1 MVEWGAGGSSGM
13 ESASAVGL
21 TSADLGRVDDAASS
35 PRVLRLPLGYGF
47 FYEMESMNWSSLK
60 KVFCWVTIALTWIGN
75 AHGEVATPGA
85 PVVTRRFLAE
95 MERIPEL
102 EWPSDSAL
110 ARPQDL
116 SRVTEDWAKCF
127 RSLEEK
133 LTAEMVIGLSRWAKA
148 QMQTYARVPR
158 LAHPDLHFVAV
169 SPSGQEAIFEATLEV
184 LPSHSPLVT
193 RWLKLFLIYDRVN
206 SRLSTVI
213 VTIRG
218 ERQE

>member
-1 MVEWGAGGSSGM
+1 MTL
-13 ESASAVGL
+13 GL
-21 TSADLGRVDDAASS
+21 TWLGNS
-35 PRVLRLPLGYGF
+35 
-47 FYEMESMNWSSLK
+47 
-60 KVFCWVTIALTWIGN
+60 
-75 AHGEVATPGA
+75 HGEVASPAA
-85 PVVTRRFLAE
+85 PAVTMRFLAE

-102 EWPSDSAL
+102 EWPSDSTL

-133 LTAEMVIGLSRWAKA
+133 LTANAVIGLSRWAKA
-148 QMQTYARVPR
+148 QMQTYAQVPR
-158 LAHPDLHFVAV
+158 LAHPDFHFVAA

-184 LPSHSPLVT
+184 LPSHSPIVT
-193 RWLKLFLIYDRVN
+193 RWLKLFLIYDRRN
-206 SRLSTVI
+206 SHLSTVI

>member
-1 MVEWGAGGSSGM
+1 MGSKQ
-13 ESASAVGL
+13 
-21 TSADLGRVDDAASS
+21 LGFGD
-35 PRVLRLPLGYGF
+35 
-47 FYEMESMNWSSLK
+47 YEQATAK
-60 KVFCWVTIALTWIGN
+60 KR
-75 AHGEVATPGA
+75 
-85 PVVTRRFLAE
+85 TRRERFLAE

-102 EWPSDSAL
+102 EWPSDSTL

-148 QMQTYARVPR
+148 QMQTYAEVPR
-158 LAHPDLHFVAV
+158 LAHPDFHFVAV

-213 VTIRG
+213 DTIRG
-218 ERQE
+218 ELQE